1 MNLLTTTLRQTTET
15 PNRTTDMT
23 RKHTSQLLK
32 PVNFMVGF
40 ALLVM
45 LFPHHGELPEKPAGV
60 RTAIELIGKKTSV
73 RVTTISEIASA

>member
-1 MNLLTTTLRQTTET
+1 
-15 PNRTTDMT
+15 MT
-23 RKHTSQLLK
+23 RTSTSQMLK
-32 PVNFMVGF
+32 SVNFIVGF
-40 ALLVM
+40 ALVVM